1 MFANVKKF
9 FLKEVKEALND
20 KQLMKTLLIYF
31 AIGILI
37 SLVIT
42 FSDNDQNLR
51 NIYLC
56 KIIIL
61 GFMGYLF
68 YLIFN
73 MMVTNRFMNDS
84 IENMFNPLLSLPI
97 SLKEVCLG
105 KLLAVI
111 CISYPLTILTLI
123 IISTFYYLLGIFN
136 ITQSSS
142 MFFFILFLLIPL
154 IITTYYSLCV
164 WLYLLFKNKNILVVS
179 NMCGMLCLILVPL
192 LSKQLFPNFD
202 FSNLLQNMDLNIFN
216 IIFVAIIII
225 FFITVQLIGKLD
237 KNKLLS

>member
-1 MFANVKKF
+1 MFANIKKF
-9 FLKEVKEALND
+9 FLKEVKELLND
-20 KQLMKTLLIYF
+20 KQLMKTLLIYC

-37 SLVIT
+37 SMVII
-42 FSDNDQNLR
+42 FSDNDQNLK

-61 GFMGYLF
+61 GFMIYLF

-84 IENMFNPLLSLPI
+84 IENMFNPLLSLPM
-97 SLKEVCLG
+97 SLKEICLG

-111 CISYPLTILTLI
+111 SISYPFTILILI
-123 IISTFYYLLGIFN
+123 IISILYYLLDIVN
-136 ITQSSS
+136 IMQSSL
-142 MFFFILFLLIPL
+142 MFFFILFLLMPL
-154 IITTYYSLCV
+154 IITTYYSLCI
-164 WLYLLFKNKNILVVS
+164 WLYLLFKNKNILVIS
-179 NMCGMLCLILVPL
+179 NMCVMLCLTLTPL
-192 LSKQLFPNFD
+192 LTKQLFPNFD
-202 FSNLLQNMDLNIFN
+202 FSNLLQNMNLNVVN

-225 FFITVQLIGKLD
+225 FFIIIQLIGKLD